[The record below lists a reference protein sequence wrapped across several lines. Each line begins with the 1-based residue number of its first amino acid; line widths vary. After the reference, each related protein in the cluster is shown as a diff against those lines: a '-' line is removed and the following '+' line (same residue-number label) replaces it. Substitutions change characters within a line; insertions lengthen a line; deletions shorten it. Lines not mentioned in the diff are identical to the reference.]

1 MLEKFNT
8 HKKYITQGKQKKHRV
23 IYMRSFCNNIKKQ
36 LLQRKQEYIAD
47 GKRQETVNSHDG
59 KHPEGTL
66 QTEKRYMTP
75 FAFI

>member
-1 MLEKFNT
+1 
-8 HKKYITQGKQKKHRV
+8 
-23 IYMRSFCNNIKKQ
+23 MRSFCNNIKKQ